1 MTREAELQEQLDRL
15 REDYQQLERDYDNLS
30 EGYQDSLLLFD
41 RLEEASRMKSEFI
54 QQISHEI
61 RTPLNILSGF
71 AQVITTPGM
80 ELDDSTKADICRQI
94 LENTDRITGLVNKML
109 ELSDAKSQEVIERND
124 QVPALQ
130 IAVEA
135 ADASGIT
142 AAPHLDFNID
152 VTANSE
158 AAVLTTNMK
167 SAVRALSLILDNAR
181 KFTKPAEA
189 HAGHDA
195 PAEKKRATL
204 RLEVEAQTLRFIVE
218 DTGIGIPQ
226 AEAEHIFEE
235 FVQLDHYYDGT
246 GIGLTVARSLAR
258 RLGGDIVHD
267 PSYTSGARFVM
278 TLPL

>member
-1 MTREAELQEQLDRL
+1 MTREAELQEELDRL
-15 REDYQQLERDYDNLS
+15 REDYQQLERSYDNLS

-80 ELDDSTKADICRQI
+80 ELDESTKDDICRQI

-109 ELSDAKSQEVIERND
+109 ELSDAKSLEVIECSD
-124 QVPALQ
+124 QVPAVQ

-135 ADASGIT
+135 ADSCGIT

-152 VTANSE
+152 VTADAE

-189 HAGHDA
+189 HAGHDT

-218 DTGIGIPQ
+218 DTGIGIPK
-226 AEAEHIFEE
+226 AEAEHVFEE

-267 PSYTSGARFVM
+267 PSYTTGARFVM

>member
-1 MTREAELQEQLDRL
+1 MTTEEQLQHELAALRDDYDRL
-15 REDYQQLERDYDNLS
+15 SAMFENMGQ
-30 EGYQDSLLLFD
+30 GY
-41 RLEEASRMKSEFI
+41 EEALNLYDKAMESSRLKTNFI

-71 AQVITTPGM
+71 AQILTSGM
-80 ELDDSTKADICRQI
+80 ELDEATRQEVTKGIVD
-94 LENTDRITGLVNKML
+94 NTERITGLVNKML
-109 ELSDAKSQEVIERND
+109 ELSDAKSLEVIECSD
-124 QVPALQ
+124 QVPAVQ

-135 ADASGIT
+135 ADSCGIT

-152 VTANSE
+152 VTADAE

-189 HAGHDA
+189 HAGHDT

-218 DTGIGIPQ
+218 DTGIGIPK
-226 AEAEHIFEE
+226 AEAEHVFEE

-267 PSYTSGARFVM
+267 PSYTTGARFVM